1 MRRTLVL
8 AAVWL
13 GLVAATPRPFL
24 PPPPDLAPLV
34 PFVTAPLDKPP
45 VLADAPLPPAPAEL
59 PALPLAAL
67 SVPQGDKPV
76 AFVQPPRTLPCIGA
90 WTGAASESLECGR
103 ARFQRGELEDAAK
116 ALRSATDPGTDREI
130 LLEARYWLGET
141 YYRLGRFEEADWLF
155 RQVAQQSPR
164 QEWGVWAL
172 HSSGWT
178 ALRAADAARAR
189 EAFTSVLTGAVPA
202 PIESWARHGLGLANY
217 ALGRHPEAEQAWA
230 LALQRGTPVLL
241 GRDILFWHGETLG
254 RIGEPGRAEAD
265 LQRFIDGGAHPLIAT
280 ARLRL
285 GWWALAARHAPE
297 ALAAFRAYLAHP
309 QAIVAKEREW
319 GEAGLALAL
328 LATGDWN
335 GARDAA
341 ATLNA
346 RRSTLALPLLLRL
359 TRTALDA
366 PATAA
371 GADPIVQ
378 DLLAATLTP
387 PVRGWVLLVKGEI
400 DRAQGNRDEA
410 RTQFELARQ
419 VAAGSPTAWQAAFRL
434 ARTNFEL
441 REFRQALSDL
451 APLANATLP
460 PELRLA
466 VLIQQGEAAY
476 QAGDHAAAAA
486 AFRRA
491 RLDFPDATE
500 TPMVRVAVA
509 WTSLRQ
515 GRADVARREFLD
527 FARLA
532 PGHPYTPDALVLAS
546 ELTLGAGDLQDG
558 RTLLDRIVQTYPTHP
573 RADFARLNRGIV
585 MVRAGEAA
593 AAKTALDDWLSRA
606 PFPALFGRAHAALGA
621 AALASGDIAS
631 AQRPLALAR
640 REGLAAFASL
650 GTGAIALRQNR
661 WDDAAKAFT
670 EAREAGTPDIAA
682 AAEYGMAVAGFHK
695 GAVREFAKPAESAL
709 AALPPGPSSAD
720 RAGELLYALTGVA
733 LEGRDWRG
741 AMGTARRL
749 ATDYPTHQTA
759 DDALERVAAAAAGAR
774 AWPIALE
781 ADTLLRQRYPQ
792 SPFAAASRL
801 RVGEALFET
810 GRVDESLPEIE
821 KAAADAPNDS
831 RATMLLAR
839 IREAKGDRGGA
850 LEAYARAARDG
861 SAPEWTT
868 PALFGHARLLTQ
880 EKRWDQARGVLER
893 LLKSDEITVASEAA
907 HAIGDTYAGEGDAL
921 AAAEYYLTAVYV
933 APASPQNCR
942 SLVAA
947 GRAFASL
954 KQDEA
959 AALAYRKV
967 LAQSSLPPECAAP
980 ARQGLSSLGR

>member
-1 MRRTLVL
+1 VRRTLALV
-8 AAVWL
+8 AVWL
-13 GLVAATPRPFL
+13 GLVAAAPRPFL

-45 VLADAPLPPAPAEL
+45 VLADAPLPTAPAEL

-90 WTGAASESLECGR
+90 WLRVASESLECGR

-116 ALRSATDPGTDREI
+116 ALRSATDPGTEREI
-130 LLEARYWLGET
+130 LIEARYWLGET

-178 ALRAADAARAR
+178 ALRAVDAARAR
-189 EAFTSVLTGAVPA
+189 EAFTSVLTGAVPTSID
-202 PIESWARHGLGLANY
+202 PWARHGLGLANY

-241 GRDILFWHGETLG
+241 GRDILFWHGEALG

-265 LQRFIDGGAHPLIAT
+265 LRRFVDGGAHPLVAT

-297 ALAAFRAYLAHP
+297 AAAAFRAYLANP
-309 QAIVAKEREW
+309 QAIAAKEREW

-341 ATLNA
+341 AALNA
-346 RRSTLALPLLLRL
+346 RRSPLALPLLLRL

-366 PATAA
+366 PAT
-371 GADPIVQ
+371 GGVDPIVQ
-378 DLLAATLTP
+378 DLLAATLAP

-400 DRAQGNRDEA
+400 DRGQGNRDEA
-410 RTQFELARQ
+410 RTQFDLARQ
-419 VAAGSPTAWQAAFRL
+419 VAAGTPMAWQAAFRL

-451 APLANATLP
+451 APLANAPLP
-460 PELRLA
+460 PELRVA
-466 VLIQQGEAAY
+466 VLIQQAEAAY
-476 QAGDHAAAAA
+476 QAGDHPVAAA

-491 RLDFPDATE
+491 LLEFPAATE

-515 GRADVARREFLD
+515 GQADVARREFLD
-527 FARLA
+527 FARLT

-546 ELTLGAGDLQDG
+546 ELALVAGDLQDG
-558 RTLLDRIVQTYPTHP
+558 RTLLDRIVQAYPTHP
-573 RADFARLNRGIV
+573 HTDFARLNRGIV
-585 MVRAGEAA
+585 MVRTGEAA
-593 AAKTALDDWLSRA
+593 AAKTMLNDWLGRA

-621 AALASGDIAS
+621 AALASGDTAG

-670 EAREAGTPDIAA
+670 EARDGGTPDIVAA
-682 AAEYGMAVAGFHK
+682 ADYGMAVAGFHK
-695 GAVREFAKPAESAL
+695 GAVREFGKPAESAL

-741 AMGTARRL
+741 AMGIARRL

-759 DDALERVAAAAAGAR
+759 DDALERVAAATAGAK

-792 SPFAAASRL
+792 SPFIAGG
-801 RVGEALFET
+801 RVRVAEALLET
-810 GRVDESLPEIE
+810 GRVDEARQEIDT
-821 KAAADAPNDS
+821 AASNLPNDTRS
-831 RATMLLAR
+831 SMLVAR
-839 IREAKGDRGGA
+839 IREQAGDRSGA

-861 SAPEWTT
+861 SAREWTA

-880 EKRWDQARGVLER
+880 EKRWDQARGVLAR

-921 AAAEYYLTAVYV
+921 AAAEYYLTAAYV
-933 APASPQNCR
+933 MPSSPQTCR
-942 SLVAA
+942 SLLAA

-954 KQDEA
+954 KQNEA

>member
-1 MRRTLVL
+1 VRRTLAL

-59 PALPLAAL
+59 PALPLAAP

-76 AFVQPPRTLPCIGA
+76 AFIQPPRTLPCIGA

-103 ARFQRGELEDAAK
+103 ARFQRAEYEDAAK
-116 ALRSATDPGTDREI
+116 ALESAARPGSEREV
-130 LLEARYWLGET
+130 LREARYWLGET

-155 RQVAQQSPR
+155 RQVAPDSPR
-164 QEWGVWAL
+164 QEWGVWAQ

-178 ALRAADAARAR
+178 ALRAGDATRAR
-189 EAFTSVLTGAVPA
+189 DAFTAVLTGPVPA

-241 GRDILFWHGETLG
+241 GRDILFWHGEALG
-254 RIGEPGRAEAD
+254 RIGEPGRAEAN
-265 LQRFIDGGAHPLIAT
+265 LRRFVDGGAHPLIPT
-280 ARLRL
+280 AQLRL

-297 ALAAFRAYLAHP
+297 ALAAFRAYLTHP
-309 QAIVAKEREW
+309 QATVAKEREW

-341 ATLNA
+341 AALNA
-346 RRSTLALPLLLRL
+346 RRSPLALPLLLRL

-366 PATAA
+366 PATA
-371 GADPIVQ
+371 GVDPIVQ
-378 DLLAATLTP
+378 DLLAATLAP
-387 PVRGWVLLVKGEI
+387 PVRGWVLLVKGEL

-410 RTQFELARQ
+410 RTQFDLARQ
-419 VAAGSPTAWQAAFRL
+419 AAAGTPTAWQAAFRL
-434 ARTNFEL
+434 GRTNFEL

-451 APLANATLP
+451 APLANAALP
-460 PELRLA
+460 PELRVA
-466 VLIQQGEAAY
+466 VLIQQAEAAY
-476 QAGDHAAAAA
+476 QAGDHAVAAA
-486 AFRRA
+486 AFRRV
-491 RLDFPDATE
+491 LLEFPDVTE
-500 TPMVRVAVA
+500 AAMVRVAVA

-532 PGHPYTPDALVLAS
+532 PNHAYTPDALVLAS
-546 ELTLGAGDLQDG
+546 ELALGAGDLPEG
-558 RTLLDRIVQTYPTHP
+558 RALLDRIVQTYPTHP
-573 RADFARLNRGIV
+573 RTDFARLNRGIV
-585 MVRAGEAA
+585 MVRTGEAA
-593 AAKTALDDWLSRA
+593 AAKTSLNDWLGRA
-606 PFPALFGRAHAALGA
+606 PFPALFGRAHVALGA
-621 AALASGDIAS
+621 AALASGDVPS
-631 AQRPLALAR
+631 AQRSLALAR

-650 GTGAIALRQNR
+650 GTGVIALRQNH

-670 EAREAGTPDIAA
+670 EARDAGPPDIAA
-682 AAEYGMAVAGFHK
+682 AADYGMAVAGFQK

-733 LEGRDWRG
+733 LDGRDWRG

-759 DDALERVAAAAAGAR
+759 DDALERVATAAAGAK

-810 GRVDESLPEIE
+810 GRVDESLPEVE

-839 IREAKGDRGGA
+839 IREAKGDRSGA
-850 LEAYARAARDG
+850 LEAYSRAAKD
-861 SAPEWTT
+861 SAGQEWST

-893 LLKSDEITVASEAA
+893 LLKSDEMTVASEAA

-933 APASPQNCR
+933 TPSSPQSCR
-942 SLVAA
+942 SLLAA

-959 AALAYRKV
+959 ATLAYRKV
-967 LAQSSLPPECAAP
+967 LAQSSVPAECAAP

>member
-1 MRRTLVL
+1 ML

-67 SVPQGDKPV
+67 SVPQGDKPA

-90 WTGAASESLECGR
+90 WLGVASESLECGR
-103 ARFQRGELEDAAK
+103 SRFQRAEYEDATK
-116 ALRSATDPGTDREI
+116 ALESAARPSSDREI
-130 LLEARYWLGET
+130 LREARYWLGET

-155 RQVAQQSPR
+155 RQVAQDSPR

-178 ALRAADAARAR
+178 ALRAGDATRAR
-189 EAFTSVLTGAVPA
+189 DAFTAVLAGPVPT
-202 PIESWARHGLGLANY
+202 PIESWARHGLGLASY

-241 GRDILFWHGETLG
+241 GRDILFWHGEALG

-265 LQRFIDGGAHPLIAT
+265 LRRFIDGGAHPLMPT
-280 ARLRL
+280 AQLRL

-297 ALAAFRAYLAHP
+297 ALAAFRAYLTYP

-341 ATLNA
+341 AALNA
-346 RRSTLALPLLLRL
+346 RHSPLALPLLLRL

-366 PATAA
+366 PAAA
-371 GADPIVQ
+371 GVDPIVQ
-378 DLLAATLTP
+378 DLLAATLAP
-387 PVRGWVLLVKGEI
+387 PVRGWVLLVKGEF

-410 RTQFELARQ
+410 RTQFDLARQ
-419 VAAGSPTAWQAAFRL
+419 TAAGTPTAWQAAFRL

-441 REFRQALSDL
+441 REFKQALSDL
-451 APLANATLP
+451 APLANAPLP

-466 VLIQQGEAAY
+466 VLIQQAEAAY
-476 QAGDHAAAAA
+476 QAGDHAVAAA

-491 RLDFPDATE
+491 LLEFPDATE
-500 TPMVRVAVA
+500 TPMVRAAVA

-532 PGHPYTPDALVLAS
+532 PDHRYTPDALVLAS
-546 ELTLGAGDLQDG
+546 ELALGAGDLPDG
-558 RTLLDRIVQTYPTHP
+558 RALLDRIVQTYPTHP
-573 RADFARLNRGIV
+573 RTDFARLNRGIV

-593 AAKTALDDWLSRA
+593 AAKIALNDWLGRA

-621 AALASGDIAS
+621 AALASGDLAS
-631 AQRPLALAR
+631 AQRSLALAR

-650 GTGAIALRQNR
+650 GTGALALRQNR

-670 EAREAGTPDIAA
+670 EARDAGTPDIVAA
-682 AAEYGMAVAGFHK
+682 ADYGMAVAGFHK

-720 RAGELLYALTGVA
+720 RAGELLYTLTGVA

-749 ATDYPTHQTA
+749 ATDHPTHQTA
-759 DDALERVAAAAAGAR
+759 DDALERVAAAAAGAK

-792 SPFAAASRL
+792 SPFAAASHV

-810 GRVDESLPEIE
+810 GRVDESLPEAE

-839 IREAKGDRGGA
+839 IREAKGDRSGA
-850 LEAYARAARDG
+850 LEAYSRAAKDG
-861 SAPEWTT
+861 AGQEWSTT
-868 PALFGHARLLTQ
+868 ALFGHARLLTQ

-907 HAIGDTYAGEGDAL
+907 AAIGDTYAGEGDAL
-921 AAAEYYLTAVYV
+921 AAAEYYLTAAYV
-933 APASPQNCR
+933 TPASPQTCR
-942 SLVAA
+942 SLLAA

-967 LAQSSLPPECAAP
+967 LAQSSLPAECAAP